1 MSVYIDLPSE
11 LEAHLRR
18 EVQDLDQTAKEALLI
33 DLYRRSTITH
43 HELGLSLGLDRF
55 QTEELL
61 SKHGVVD
68 DLPSLDTVIGQ
79 AARLEQLR
87 TK

>member
-1 MSVYIDLPSE
+1 MSVCINLPSA

-18 EVQDLDQTAKEALLI
+18 EVVDLDQTAKEALLI

-43 HELGLSLGLDRF
+43 HELGLTLGLDRF

-61 SKHGVVD
+61 SKHAVVD
-68 DLPSLDTVIGQ
+68 DLPSLDTVMNQ

-87 TK
+87 AK